1 MQQHREGG
9 TEGRMQTPAEASHV
23 AGSLK
28 TEARL
33 CTETVPGVSSEA
45 YHRWCSDMDWSR
57 RQGLGHRGAQ
67 STGGAWTKSGTVRRE
82 TEAQMSQLGH

>member
-1 MQQHREGG
+1 
-9 TEGRMQTPAEASHV
+9 MQTPAEASHV

-33 CTETVPGVSSEA
+33 CLETFPGISSEP
-45 YHRWCSDMDWSR
+45 YHRWCSDMDWRR

-67 STGGAWTKSGTVRRE
+67 RTGGAWTKSGTVRGE
-82 TEAQMSQLGH
+82 TEAPMSQLVP